1 MVRVSNLV
9 LGLVACFVLALATPQ
24 ASLAADISKSK
35 ITEILSEQGYAVR
48 DFSESMV
55 AVVVGEHVVLVAVDG
70 SDGDVSYITYINGVT
85 PESLGYEFLSKFNSE
100 VKFGRAYV
108 DRDGD
113 IALQMD
119 RNAVGGISAK
129 NIQSDFD
136 VFLILISKFLK
147 DIENIQIT

>member
-1 MVRVSNLV
+1 MVRVSNIV
-9 LGLVACFVLALATPQ
+9 LGLMACLVLTLASPQ
-24 ASLAADISKSK
+24 MAEAADISKAK

-55 AVVVGEHVVLVAVDG
+55 AVVVGDHVVLVAVDG
-70 SDGDVSYITYINGVT
+70 SDGDVSYITYVNGVT
-85 PESLGYEFLSKFNSE
+85 AQSLGYEFLSKFNSE

-113 IALQMD
+113 VAIQMD
-119 RNAVGGISAK
+119 RNAVGGISSK

-136 VFLILISKFLK
+136 VFLILIAKFLK
-147 DIENIQIT
+147 DVENIQIT